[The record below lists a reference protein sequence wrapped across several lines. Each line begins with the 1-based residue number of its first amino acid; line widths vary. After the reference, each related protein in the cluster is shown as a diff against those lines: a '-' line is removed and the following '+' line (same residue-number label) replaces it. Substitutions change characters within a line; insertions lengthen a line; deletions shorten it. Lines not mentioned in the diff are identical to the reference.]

1 MPVHKIGILAIHGD
15 VAEHAA
21 ILRQLKLEAIEIRTK
36 EDFKNLDG
44 LILPGGESTTIFDLA
59 KTYGLVSPLRK
70 FITTPIKNLATNNPK
85 VTPSGLQLPTVL
97 ATCAGLI
104 LLAKLKLLDV
114 KVERNAYG
122 RQLESFEA
130 KVKIPAIGKKEITV
144 AFIRAPKI
152 LSVGKSVKIL
162 AKFEDVPVLVRQGE
176 IFGMSFHPE
185 ITSETAL
192 HKFIFKSGLKS
203 SR

>member
-1 MPVHKIGILAIHGD
+1 MPVRKIGILAIHGD

-21 ILRQLKLEAIEIRTK
+21 ILKKLSFESIEVRAK

-44 LILPGGESTTIFDLA
+44 LILPGGESTTISDLA
-59 KTYGLVSPLRK
+59 KTYDLEQALIRFAKSDK
-70 FITTPIKNLATNNPK
+70 PI
-85 VTPSGLQLPTVL
+85 L

-104 LLAKLKLLDV
+104 LLTQLKLLNV
-114 KVERNAYG
+114 TVERNAYG

-130 KVKIPAIGKKEITV
+130 AVKIPVVGKKEITV

-152 LSVGKSVKIL
+152 LSVGKSVEIL
-162 AKFEDVPVLVRQGE
+162 AKFENVPILVRQGK
-176 IFGMSFHPE
+176 IFGMSFHSE
-185 ITSETAL
+185 ITGETSL